1 MSSKYGINYN
11 YYTKN
16 IRILEYRIQNIRI
29 MSSKNDNGD
38 FECFSLKYGT
48 EVNELLS
55 YFKDTEYKNAINIF
69 RRDMSGD
76 ILEEF
81 IFANVK
87 VNN

>member
-1 MSSKYGINYN
+1 
-11 YYTKN
+11 
-16 IRILEYRIQNIRI
+16 
-29 MSSKNDNGD
+29 MSSKNDKGE

-48 EVNELLS
+48 DVNELLS
-55 YFKDTEYKNAINIF
+55 YFKETEYKNAINIF

-87 VNN
+87 VNNSFNKYDYDNKYKGTHRYDTEDMIIRK